1 MGVVWQS
8 VIPFVM
14 GAGGDMKLRY
24 LLLLLAVL
32 ACTSIFIGVEDLSPL
47 DIFHLNKEQAGTLFD
62 SRSPRLVSI
71 IIAGMSLS
79 ICGLI
84 MRQISRNK
92 FVSPTTAGTMD
103 WARLG
108 ILISLMLFT
117 SASPLVKMS
126 IAFVFALA
134 GNFLFMKILERI
146 KFNDAIFIPLVGLML
161 GNIVSSVAT
170 FIAYKYDL
178 IQNLSSWS
186 QGDFSL
192 VVKGRYEL
200 LYLSIPLLIIAY
212 VYADKF
218 TVAGMGESFSVN
230 LGLKYKRVV
239 NIGLIIVSLIA
250 SLVILTV
257 GMLPFLGLIIPNM
270 VSIYKGDN
278 LRKRLPHTALLGAVF
293 VLFCDI
299 LGRVIIFP
307 YEISIGLMVGVIGA
321 GIFLY
326 MLLRRK
332 AYES

>member
-1 MGVVWQS
+1 
-8 VIPFVM
+8 
-14 GAGGDMKLRY
+14 MKLRY
-24 LLLLLAVL
+24 LFILLIILAV
-32 ACTSIFIGVEDLSPL
+32 TSVFIGVEDLSPL
-47 DIFHLNKEQAGTLFD
+47 DLFDLSKQEASTLFA
-62 SRSPRLVSI
+62 SRLPRLISI
-71 IIAGMSLS
+71 VIAGLSMS

-84 MRQISRNK
+84 MQQISRNK

-108 ILISLMLFT
+108 ILISLLLFT
-117 SASPLVKMS
+117 SASPLIKMLV
-126 IAFVFALA
+126 AFVFALA

-146 KFNDAIFIPLVGLML
+146 KFNDTIFIPLVGLML
-161 GNIVSSVAT
+161 GNIVSSIAT

-178 IQNLSSWS
+178 IQNVSSWL

-200 LYLSIPLLIIAY
+200 LYLSIPLVIIAY

-218 TVAGMGESFSVN
+218 TLAGMGESFSVN

-239 NIGLIIVSLIA
+239 NIGLIIVSLIT

-257 GMLPFLGLIIPNM
+257 GMLLFLGLIIPNI
-270 VSIYKGDN
+270 VSIYRGDN
-278 LRKRLPHTALLGAVF
+278 LKSSLPHTALLGAVF

-299 LGRVIIFP
+299 LGRIIIFP
-307 YEISIGLMVGVIGA
+307 YEISIGLMVGIIGS
-321 GIFLY
+321 GIFLF

-332 AYES
+332 AYA

>member
-1 MGVVWQS
+1 
-8 VIPFVM
+8 
-14 GAGGDMKLRY
+14 MKLRY
-24 LLLLLAVL
+24 LVVLLILLAF
-32 ACTSIFIGVEDLSPL
+32 CSIFIGVEDLSPL
-47 DIFHLNKEQAGTLFD
+47 DLFHMNKEEASTLFA
-62 SRSPRLVSI
+62 SRLPRLISI
-71 IIAGMSLS
+71 IIASMSLS

-84 MRQISRNK
+84 MQQISRNK

-117 SASPLVKMS
+117 SASPLIKML
-126 IAFVFALA
+126 IAFIFALA

-146 KFNDAIFIPLVGLML
+146 KFNDTIFIPLVGLML
-161 GNIVSSVAT
+161 GNIVSSIAT

-178 IQNLSSWS
+178 IQNISSWL

-192 VVKGRYEL
+192 IVKGRYEL
-200 LYLSIPLLIIAY
+200 LFLSIPLVIIAY
-212 VYADKF
+212 VFADKF

-230 LGLKYKRVV
+230 LGLKYKRIV
-239 NIGLIIVSLIA
+239 NIGLIISSLIT

-257 GMLPFLGLIIPNM
+257 GMLPFLGLIIPNI

-278 LRKRLPHTALLGAVF
+278 LKSSLPHTALLGAVF
-293 VLFCDI
+293 VLLCDI
-299 LGRVIIFP
+299 LGRIIIFP
-307 YEISIGLMVGVIGA
+307 YEISIGLMVGIIGS

-332 AYES
+332 AYA

>member
-1 MGVVWQS
+1 
-8 VIPFVM
+8 
-14 GAGGDMKLRY
+14 MKLRY
-24 LLLLLAVL
+24 LFILLIILAV
-32 ACTSIFIGVEDLSPL
+32 TSVFIGVEDLSPL
-47 DIFHLNKEQAGTLFD
+47 DLFDLSKQEASTLFA
-62 SRSPRLVSI
+62 SRLPRLISI
-71 IIAGMSLS
+71 FIAGLSMS

-84 MRQISRNK
+84 MQQISRNK

-108 ILISLMLFT
+108 ILISLLLFT
-117 SASPLVKMS
+117 SASPLIKMLV
-126 IAFVFALA
+126 AFVFALA
-134 GNFLFMKILERI
+134 GNFLFMKTLERI
-146 KFNDAIFIPLVGLML
+146 KFNDTIFIPLVGLML
-161 GNIVSSVAT
+161 GNIVSSIAT

-178 IQNLSSWS
+178 IQNVSSWL

-200 LYLSIPLLIIAY
+200 LYLSIPLVIIAY

-218 TVAGMGESFSVN
+218 TLAGMGESFSVN

-239 NIGLIIVSLIA
+239 NIGLIIVSLIT

-257 GMLPFLGLIIPNM
+257 GMLPFLGLIIPNI
-270 VSIYKGDN
+270 VSIYRGDN
-278 LRKRLPHTALLGAVF
+278 LKSSLPHTALLGAVF

-307 YEISIGLMVGVIGA
+307 YEISIGLMVGIIGS
-321 GIFLY
+321 GIFLF

-332 AYES
+332 AYA

>member
-1 MGVVWQS
+1 M
-8 VIPFVM
+8 
-14 GAGGDMKLRY
+14 
-24 LLLLLAVL
+24 

-62 SRSPRLVSI
+62 SRLPRLVSI

-84 MRQISRNK
+84 MQQISRNK

-161 GNIVSSVAT
+161 GNIVSSIAT

-178 IQNLSSWS
+178 IQNLSSWL

-278 LRKRLPHTALLGAVF
+278 LRSSLPHTALLGAVF

-307 YEISIGLMVGVIGA
+307 YEISIGLMVGVIGS

>member
-1 MGVVWQS
+1 
-8 VIPFVM
+8 
-14 GAGGDMKLRY
+14 MKLRY

-47 DIFHLNKEQAGTLFD
+47 DIFHLNKEQASTLFE
-62 SRSPRLVSI
+62 SRLPRLASI

-84 MRQISRNK
+84 MQQISRNK

-126 IAFVFALA
+126 IAFIFALA

-161 GNIVSSVAT
+161 GNIVSSIAT

-178 IQNLSSWS
+178 IQNLSSWL

-200 LYLSIPLLIIAY
+200 LYLSIPLVIIAY

-278 LRKRLPHTALLGAVF
+278 LRTSLPHTALLGAVF

-307 YEISIGLMVGVIGA
+307 YEISIGLMVGVIGS

>member
-1 MGVVWQS
+1 
-8 VIPFVM
+8 
-14 GAGGDMKLRY
+14 MKLRY
-24 LLLLLAVL
+24 LFILLIILAV
-32 ACTSIFIGVEDLSPL
+32 TSVFIGVEDLSPL
-47 DIFHLNKEQAGTLFD
+47 DLFDLSKQEASTLFA
-62 SRSPRLVSI
+62 SRLPRLISI
-71 IIAGMSLS
+71 VIAGLSMS

-84 MRQISRNK
+84 MQQISRNK

-108 ILISLMLFT
+108 ILISLLLFT
-117 SASPLVKMS
+117 SASPLIKMLV
-126 IAFVFALA
+126 AFVFALA

-146 KFNDAIFIPLVGLML
+146 KFNDTIFIPLVGLML
-161 GNIVSSVAT
+161 GNIVSSIAT

-178 IQNLSSWS
+178 IQNVSSWL

-200 LYLSIPLLIIAY
+200 LYLSIPLVIIAY

-218 TVAGMGESFSVN
+218 TLAGMGESFSVN

-239 NIGLIIVSLIA
+239 NIGLIIVSLIT

-257 GMLPFLGLIIPNM
+257 GMLPFLGLIIPNI
-270 VSIYKGDN
+270 VSIYRGDN
-278 LRKRLPHTALLGAVF
+278 LKSSLPHTALLGAVF

-299 LGRVIIFP
+299 LGRIIIFP
-307 YEISIGLMVGVIGA
+307 YEISIGLMVGIIGS
-321 GIFLY
+321 GIFLL

-332 AYES
+332 AYA

>member
-1 MGVVWQS
+1 
-8 VIPFVM
+8 
-14 GAGGDMKLRY
+14 MKLRY

-84 MRQISRNK
+84 MQEISRNK

-161 GNIVSSVAT
+161 GNIVSSIAT

-178 IQNLSSWS
+178 IQNLSSWA

-200 LYLSIPLLIIAY
+200 LYLSIPLVIIAY

-278 LRKRLPHTALLGAVF
+278 LRSDLPHTALLGAVF

>member
-1 MGVVWQS
+1 
-8 VIPFVM
+8 
-14 GAGGDMKLRY
+14 MKLRY
-24 LLLLLAVL
+24 LFILLIILAV
-32 ACTSIFIGVEDLSPL
+32 TSVFIGVEDLSPL
-47 DIFHLNKEQAGTLFD
+47 DLFDLSKQEASTLFA
-62 SRSPRLVSI
+62 SRSPRLISI
-71 IIAGMSLS
+71 VIAGLSMS

-84 MRQISRNK
+84 MQQISRNK

-108 ILISLMLFT
+108 ILISLLLFT
-117 SASPLVKMS
+117 SASPLMKMLV
-126 IAFVFALA
+126 AFVFALA

-146 KFNDAIFIPLVGLML
+146 KFNDTIFIPLVGLML
-161 GNIVSSVAT
+161 GNIVSSIAT

-178 IQNLSSWS
+178 IQNVSSWL

-200 LYLSIPLLIIAY
+200 LYLSIPLVIIAY

-218 TVAGMGESFSVN
+218 TLAGMGESFSVN

-239 NIGLIIVSLIA
+239 NIGLIIVSLIT

-257 GMLPFLGLIIPNM
+257 GMLPFLGLIIPNI
-270 VSIYKGDN
+270 VSIYRGDN
-278 LRKRLPHTALLGAVF
+278 LKNSLPHTALLGAVF

-299 LGRVIIFP
+299 LGRIIIFP
-307 YEISIGLMVGVIGA
+307 YEISIGLMVGIIGS
-321 GIFLY
+321 GIFLF

-332 AYES
+332 AYA

>member
-1 MGVVWQS
+1 
-8 VIPFVM
+8 
-14 GAGGDMKLRY
+14 MKLRY

-62 SRSPRLVSI
+62 SRLPRLVSI

-84 MRQISRNK
+84 MQQISRNK

-161 GNIVSSVAT
+161 GNIVSSIAT

-178 IQNLSSWS
+178 IQNLSSWL

-278 LRKRLPHTALLGAVF
+278 LRSSLPHTALLGAVF

-299 LGRVIIFP
+299 LGREIIFP
-307 YEISIGLMVGVIGA
+307 YEISIGLMVGVIGS